1 MPTCRPRALRIV
13 PIEAAVIPLPSE
25 ETTPPV
31 TNTNFAMRRASRES
45 FSDCI
50 SRVAKAR
57 TDVRRRP
64 SAGPRLEEDDPRLV
78 AFPARSGE
86 DETRLWFPGA
96 FGKPHLLGE
105 LAHRVELAA
114 VAGAEAGRHHDARLH
129 GVHEL
134 CRLDGSERVATADG
148 DDQDVDVAEAVDL
161 VLGELAPEA
170 SRGDDTDV
178 VDRNAHDRRLA
189 GREAENPD
197 PADLELT
204 RSTDLLELTVARTKL
219 RRVGNPFGADDDAA
233 GAFGEPGESRLRWVD
248 DDGHVPAA
256 KPDAREAVIGQ
267 FHESPVCRLGAIR
280 RSRRSSAASSTSR
293 SGRR

>member
-105 LAHRVELAA
+105 LAHRVELA
-114 VAGAEAGRHHDARLH
+114 
-129 GVHEL
+129 
-134 CRLDGSERVATADG
+134 ADG